1 MPSLGLHLIF
11 KGMGNISKN
20 IHFPMILQDCSA
32 QQSETRRSRPHWQR
46 LVRPRPHPHP
56 PSSFLPTETCHLWM
70 TCPRDSRIRP
80 HMWGVKGGLEPRGCL
95 PLSPPVL
102 PSTGT
107 SDTF

>member
-46 LVRPRPHPHP
+46 LVRPRPHPP
-56 PSSFLPTETCHLWM
+56 PPIIFP
-70 TCPRDSRIRP
+70 P
-80 HMWGVKGGLEPRGCL
+80 HQN
-95 PLSPPVL
+95 LSPLDDLSQGLQDPAPHV
-102 PSTGT
+102 GCERGA
-107 SDTF
+107 